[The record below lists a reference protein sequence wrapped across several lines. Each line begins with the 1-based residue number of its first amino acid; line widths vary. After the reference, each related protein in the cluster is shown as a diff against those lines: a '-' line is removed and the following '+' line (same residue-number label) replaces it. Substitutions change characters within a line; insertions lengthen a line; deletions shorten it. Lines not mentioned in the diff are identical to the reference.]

1 MALSPLFPTLWSARI
16 TYFAGQFSAFLPNA
30 TRQWEGEAT
39 VGNRVNIPTVDR
51 SVALKDYSRV
61 ADLDAPEDIDA
72 TTQTLTIDQE
82 KYFNFAIEDLDARQS
97 NIPGATLIDIK
108 SGGAGLAI
116 ANDIDGYV
124 GGLLNAIP
132 DGNLLHNVAVADA
145 QPFDLKF
152 STQMNKLLTIR
163 ALQSAGY
170 VVIAPPE
177 IIEII
182 DNGIIDKTY
191 GDVVIGARFLEALGM
206 DPAATTNGF
215 AFTIGRNRYY
225 ASNNATLR
233 YRSDGSAT
241 AITNADRGDGSVMY
255 AYNPLDLALIMQ
267 VNKTEAYRPQKRFSS
282 AIKGLVN
289 YGSRVLNAGRVLKF
303 RFTDA

>member
-1 MALSPLFPTLWSARI
+1 MPLSPLFPTLWSARI

-225 ASNNATLR
+225 ASNNASLR